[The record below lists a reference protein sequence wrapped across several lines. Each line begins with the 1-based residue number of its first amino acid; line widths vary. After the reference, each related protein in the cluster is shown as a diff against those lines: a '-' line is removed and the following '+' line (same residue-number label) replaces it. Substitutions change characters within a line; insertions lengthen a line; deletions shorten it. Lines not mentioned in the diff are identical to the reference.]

1 MGNPFLTV
9 GALTKYIK
17 RKFDADP
24 YLSRVIV
31 KGECSNV
38 KYHTSGHVYFTLKDE
53 TAEIKSVLFRSQA
66 QHLKFKVEEGMT
78 VIVEGEVNVFEKAG
92 TYQFYAETMQPDGI
106 GALFQQYEQLK
117 QRLKE
122 QGLFEEKHKQP
133 LPRFPSIVGLV
144 TAKTGAAVQD
154 MLTTLQRRYPL
165 ARIRLYQAIVQ
176 GEKAAPSIVSCIRR
190 ANSDKEQ
197 ADVLIV
203 GRGGGS
209 IEDLWAFNEES
220 VARAIFE
227 SKIPIISAVGH
238 ETDTTIADFV
248 ADLRAPTPTAA
259 AELAVPSQME
269 LMQWVTSEQQKL
281 MYMQNQRIQQAKER
295 LHRFENSP
303 VFVQPLR
310 LLRPSIEQ
318 FELLQ
323 ERMMTSHQRYLERRQ
338 EQVLQRHNVLSYFHP
353 GKKIDEAHRQQQA
366 MTERLTQSMKL
377 QFERRQQA
385 LIHQIRVLQS
395 VNPLQILERGF
406 ATVSLKNQ
414 MIQSIHS
421 IAVEDELKIQFKD
434 GEAVVRVTEKR
445 VEEAK

>member
-38 KYHTSGHVYFTLKDE
+38 KYHSSGHVYFTLKDE

-133 LPRFPSIVGLV
+133 LPQFPSIVGLV

-310 LLRPSIEQ
+310 LLRPSMEQ

-323 ERMMTSHQRYLERRQ
+323 ERMMTSHQRYLERKQ

-421 IAVEDELKIQFKD
+421 
-434 GEAVVRVTEKR
+434 
-445 VEEAK
+445 